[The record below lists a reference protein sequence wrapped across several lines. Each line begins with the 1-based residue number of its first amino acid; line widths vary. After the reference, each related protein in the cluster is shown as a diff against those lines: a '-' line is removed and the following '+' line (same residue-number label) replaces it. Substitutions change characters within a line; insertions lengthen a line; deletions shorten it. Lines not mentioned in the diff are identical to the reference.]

1 VATVTVP
8 SPAQSSADCHGEDNC
23 HNPIRG
29 SNQTGHGGLQ
39 SRVRDKARFDD
50 DPYRRKTRDAR

>member
-1 VATVTVP
+1 VP